1 MLHFCRLSKNGTVAA
16 HAYQSD
22 ILKSQ
27 IWTLREV
34 PQPQLNPK
42 EKLKLERY
50 ARSLA
55 AAVVSRSYFVLK
67 G

>member
-1 MLHFCRLSKNGTVAA
+1 MLFDLFIQNIRRLNKSGIVAR

-22 ILKSQ
+22 IFKCQ

-42 EKLKLERY
+42 EKLKAER
-50 ARSLA
+50 
-55 AAVVSRSYFVLK
+55 
-67 G
+67 